1 MTRKSIESDEM
12 LQEFCDRFLTRIT
25 ERKRKGYAVRD
36 VGLYRTSYWL
46 KYPNRVEVIDDVE
59 VNGRKWIAI
68 RVDDY
73 EYISTKDDNPRK
85 YKIASLLVSKL
96 EELFKD

>member
-1 MTRKSIESDEM
+1 MARKSIESDKM
-12 LQEFCDRFLTRIT
+12 LQVLCDRLLTRIT
-25 ERKRKGYAVRD
+25 ERKRKGYEVKD
-36 VGLYRTSYWL
+36 VDLDHTYYWG
-46 KYPNRVEVIDDVE
+46 KHFDKVKVDDGVK
-59 VNGRKWIAI
+59 VNGRIWILI

-85 YKIASLLVSKL
+85 YKIASLLVAKL

>member
-1 MTRKSIESDEM
+1 MARKSIESDEM
-12 LQEFCDRFLTRIT
+12 LQVLCDRFLTRIT
-25 ERKRKGYAVRD
+25 ERKRKGYEVKD
-36 VGLYRTSYWL
+36 VDLNRTYYWL
-46 KYPNRVEVIDDVE
+46 NHFDRVEVDDDVK
-59 VNGRKWIAI
+59 VNGRNWIAI

-85 YKIASLLVSKL
+85 YKIASLLVAKL

>member
-1 MTRKSIESDEM
+1 MAKKLIESDEM
-12 LQEFCDRFLTRIT
+12 LQVLCDRFLTRIT
-25 ERKRKGYAVRD
+25 ERKRKGYEVKYVD
-36 VGLYRTSYWL
+36 LYCTSYWL
-46 KYPNRVEVIDDVE
+46 KYPNRVEVDDGIE
-59 VNGRKWIAI
+59 VNGRIWIAI

-73 EYISTKDDNPRK
+73 EYISTEDDNPRK